1 MRRGYELIGRDGERG
16 GCHVKQYPLCCSVA
30 ILRSVESDVAVV
42 DFCTSVF
49 RVTCLLNVEFPGY
62 CSLLPHSVPRNSS
75 NILFFLP
82 TLEGRLPVCVCVCV
96 CVRICEC

>member
-1 MRRGYELIGRDGERG
+1 MRRGYELIGRDAERA

-49 RVTCLLNVEFPGY
+49 RVTCLLCVASYFNSVMSSKASA
-62 CSLLPHSVPRNSS
+62 SLIHLDTHFTTAVTHENQH
-75 NILFFLP
+75 
-82 TLEGRLPVCVCVCV
+82 RLAWCVCV
-96 CVRICEC
+96 